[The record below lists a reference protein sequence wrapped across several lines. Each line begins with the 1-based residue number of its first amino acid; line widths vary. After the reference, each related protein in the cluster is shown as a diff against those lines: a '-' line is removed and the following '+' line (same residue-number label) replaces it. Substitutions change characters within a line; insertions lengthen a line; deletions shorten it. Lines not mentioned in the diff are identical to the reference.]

1 MSKNK
6 TTKYPTLRVRVT
18 QEQFDKAYRI
28 GWPDCVKRFINE
40 TPDPKTVIVSEAAK
54 KSQDAQPCAGCD

>member
-28 GWPDCVKRFINE
+28 GWPDCVKQFINASL
-40 TPDPKTVIVSEAAK
+40 DPKTIILKNDKETPAEATK
-54 KSQDAQPCAGCD
+54 EDH